1 MRNIKFTDGID
12 ADSKVS
18 LYEYG
23 WLRNPANDK
32 TLVCLNHTGEH
43 SKENPPDIRVIHIS
57 LEDVK
62 EALEEASDG
71 YYSFIGSDRETELK
85 GVSNEYLI
93 NSVHSLSMYNGVFL
107 EQFYNN

>member
-12 ADSKVS
+12 ADSKIS

-32 TLVCLNHTGEH
+32 TLVCLNPSSVEH
-43 SKENPPDIRVIHIS
+43 SKENPPDIRVVHIS

-62 EALEEASDG
+62 EALEEAGDG
-71 YYSFIGSDRETELK
+71 YYSFIGSDKETELK
-85 GVSNEYLI
+85 GLCNEYLI
-93 NSVHSLSMYNGVFL
+93 HFVQSLSMYNGIFL
-107 EQFYNN
+107 EQFYC